1 MYINVLPER
10 KCCVS
15 MVLSGSYWGERGGA
29 PCDITQGEIG
39 ANINTSPPQVNDTPW
54 CDASQIWMT
63 LVWDNLCLLILI
75 LSCWLEI
82 IQTLLQWCYITLMVN
97 FTRWAGPPVR
107 AVLWISG
114 RRSSP
119 SLLHCLCVSCQ
130 SDNTRSAF
138 IPSLS
143 LSSLET
149 SNDWPE

>member
-1 MYINVLPER
+1 MYINVLPDR

-15 MVLSGSYWGERGGA
+15 MVLSGSYWGGRGGA

-39 ANINTSPPQVNDTPW
+39 ANITTSAEWYTLMWCITNMNDVGVRWPLSANTQV
-54 CDASQIWMT
+54 
-63 LVWDNLCLLILI
+63 
-75 LSCWLEI
+75 SCWQEI

-149 SNDWPE
+149 SHDWPE